1 MSNFRPFAVSL
12 GNGQVVDQGA
22 AQRQQQ
28 LVQEQRNQCFERT
41 LSKGRTAATAL
52 GKAATSLVYA
62 VLDVVLDAHKTWS
75 KPSGFQVPVDCG
87 SAPRMQDVEQYLQ
100 EHMVTY
106 NKTKIS
112 AAEFLSKPGVTA
124 FQALQ
129 ICYRHAMFGDMTAKS
144 VEETLSRAAG
154 RVSVIIA
161 LRLHL
166 LRGGAA
172 ETLHNQLAAA
182 AGSAEIPAAWLD
194 ELLPLVQHDQGSVWR
209 SCKPPRGGHVSTRQ
223 FALNLAQQRP
233 VCGALPTVSKVV
245 GVFGAGPSRRTA
257 DGIWQAIQSV
267 CSQDP
272 ALRRLLQQLQQ
283 VRRTWER
290 QRSFAVAAGRE
301 WLCCSII
308 PPCPCIMPSYLF
320 PAGHGFSS
328 APCACRQGA
337 RNSRSQ
343 HRQARQ
349 QSWQRS
355 WQQSRNSWQ
364 SSRQHSNSGQRLQ
377 KLRDSG
383 QRLLKLR
390 HNMR

>member
-1 MSNFRPFAVSL
+1 
-12 GNGQVVDQGA
+12 
-22 AQRQQQ
+22 
-28 LVQEQRNQCFERT
+28 
-41 LSKGRTAATAL
+41 
-52 GKAATSLVYA
+52 
-62 VLDVVLDAHKTWS
+62 
-75 KPSGFQVPVDCG
+75 
-87 SAPRMQDVEQYLQ
+87 
-100 EHMVTY
+100 MVTY

-182 AGSAEIPAAWLD
+182 GGSAEIPAAWLD

-283 VRRTWER
+283 ATARVVTAKLSEVNLLVLAANPDAEDVAEH
-290 QRSFAVAAGRE
+290 AVPEQFISTFVNGKLVTTAA
-301 WLCCSII
+301 S
-308 PPCPCIMPSYLF
+308 
-320 PAGHGFSS
+320 HGG
-328 APCACRQGA
+328 C
-337 RNSRSQ
+337 
-343 HRQARQ
+343 
-349 QSWQRS
+349 
-355 WQQSRNSWQ
+355 
-364 SSRQHSNSGQRLQ
+364 
-377 KLRDSG
+377 
-383 QRLLKLR
+383 
-390 HNMR
+390 